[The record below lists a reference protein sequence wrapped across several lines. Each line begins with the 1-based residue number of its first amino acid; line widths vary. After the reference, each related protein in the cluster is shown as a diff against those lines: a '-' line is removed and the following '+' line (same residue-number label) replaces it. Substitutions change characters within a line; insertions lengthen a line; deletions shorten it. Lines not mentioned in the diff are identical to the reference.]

1 MANPITLTPVETSA
15 LAGGARGDQFI
26 DHALQFAILL
36 LSAAAIGLIA
46 QPAPLQGWGFVVGL
60 VSQPAWFV
68 ATWRKRQW
76 GMFALSFFYT
86 GAWVQGIVNHF

>member
-1 MANPITLTPVETSA
+1 MSAPITLTAVESSA
-15 LAGGARGDQFI
+15 LAGDVTRGQRL
-26 DHALQFAILL
+26 DHALQAAILL
-36 LSAAAIGLIA
+36 LSAAAIWLVA
-46 QPAPLQGWGFVVGL
+46 QPQPLQAWGFVLGL
-60 VSQPAWFV
+60 ASQPAWFL